1 MSKVDHSN
9 PIINSSTGRITS
21 HTHQHSSSEKKHS
34 HTNNPA
40 YHILKHKKANMLLK
54 PKK

>member
-1 MSKVDHSN
+1 MSKVVHIH
-9 PIINSSTGRITS
+9 PIINSSTGRIIS
-21 HTHQHSSSEKKHS
+21 YTHQHSSSGKKHS

-40 YHILKHKKANMLLK
+40 YHILKHKAANMLLK